1 MYLVKQKPLLV
12 IFSIGISGRVLRI
25 SGGITMGSVWVK
37 ARSLVASIE
46 LVEPDAFEEVVVD
59 CGERGRLVEAAE
71 LHVGVH
77 TRRHVEHVDR
87 GVWPIWLREEGI
99 ARGGRREPG
108 FDER

>member
-1 MYLVKQKPLLV
+1 MDQDAEGRSAYVRAEAGGLVGPV
-12 IFSIGISGRVLRI
+12 
-25 SGGITMGSVWVK
+25 
-37 ARSLVASIE
+37 E

-59 CGERGRLVEAAE
+59 RRERGRLVQATE
-71 LHVGVH
+71 LDVRVH
-77 TRRHVEHVDR
+77 TRRYVEHVDR